1 MQALRHS
8 QANMIALSSRIQPLG
23 SELSAAKVHR
33 ASVRS
38 RLEKAFSISAVQN
51 IGSHCRGTAIS
62 RYSDLDVMV
71 VLRKE
76 EVMWG
81 GKLVS
86 SDTIIQK
93 VLGELRGRFTT
104 SSIRKDGLAA
114 AVAFGSTRQSLDVV
128 PAVFSRFDKGGQRP
142 VYLIPNGAGGW
153 FETSPQV
160 HGRYFAAAQVASGK
174 KLRKVSQL
182 IKAWKHARADSL
194 PIRSFYTD
202 MVLAASGV
210 CVGAKTYG
218 QCLHDFFAILSRG
231 NCGYLQDPCGIAG
244 QVTPSDTQAQ
254 QQALMTAVEYA
265 CIHAA
270 AALSA
275 QSRGDVR
282 EANRHWNLVFNGSF

>member
-1 MQALRHS
+1 
-8 QANMIALSSRIQPLG
+8 MIALSGRIQPLD
-23 SELSAAKVHR
+23 SELSAAKLHR
-33 ASVRS
+33 SSVRS
-38 RLEKAFSISAVQN
+38 RLEKAFAVSAIQN
-51 IGSHCRGTAIS
+51 IGSHCRGTAIR

-71 VLRKE
+71 VVRKE

-81 GKLVS
+81 GNLMS
-86 SDTIIQK
+86 SDTIIQN
-93 VLGELRGRFTT
+93 VLAELRGRFTT

-128 PAVFSRFDKGGQRP
+128 PAVFSRFNKEGQRP
-142 VYLIPNGAGGW
+142 VYLIPDGAGGW

-160 HGRYFAAAQVASGK
+160 HDRYFAAAQLASGN

-182 IKAWKHARADSL
+182 IKAWKYARAVSL

-218 QCLHDFFAILSRG
+218 QCLHDFFAVLSRG
-231 NCGYLQDPCGIAG
+231 ACGYLQDPCGIAG
-244 QVTPSDTQAQ
+244 QIAATDTQAQ
-254 QQALMTAVEYA
+254 RQALLTASEYA
-265 CIHAA
+265 WIHAA

-275 QSRGDVR
+275 QSRNDVQ
-282 EANRHWNLVFNGSF
+282 EANRQWNLVFNGSF